1 MTEFNS
7 LRRALEDDTVSD
19 EALDFM
25 ADPYAD
31 RVTRLRRSGQAS
43 PELEAFLARTGA
55 VQEQREAERA
65 VEAASRFPPVVGRET
80 SVYDSENLGPIE
92 KWSDDL
98 VVLAAGQ
105 GRPEAIAERARR
117 TDSLLGKSR
126 ATTPAPDVRASAKPP
141 ALAPAPRAPVAVS
154 PRKFTAPE
162 TVIAGPTPSYT
173 LEEIRDPAVYAPE
186 NMLSPL
192 SKEQTATPLSSEQFA
207 ATSRRMR
214 ERMAEDD
221 AQYAAKPPAVAP
233 VPTASST
240 GPVMTSPPPPKGVA
254 EARVPPPP
262 SADSAEGAGGD
273 ADLRR
278 LYLAQLAARVGGGLA
293 EITSGGRKIDTGI
306 EDMLGERFKQAQAL
320 QAKRAEKAEDLTR
333 EQAQYEG
340 ANLATLTT
348 NLASFKDRPDIVAAL
363 ENMRSGAKY
372 TKPSDFLKGVYQ
384 AVTNP
389 PKVEGLAAD
398 VKLKGAKE
406 DTEVAKGAEVG
417 PEGIS
422 KRGLRSSQED
432 LNRARAAALRLDAT
446 RKARVAS
453 EVRAAKTSE
462 DPVRAE
468 KAITD
473 ALKTAEDKKSDVVNT
488 TNNFLSI
495 EKVAPGFAKGQVP
508 DWLGRYTLQA
518 AAEVPALSKQAA
530 ALNSALESFVAKIRN
545 SLFGA
550 SLTGREE
557 ASFNLI
563 ADRRLTS
570 PPEQLAA
577 AINVLREGAARFAQN
592 HFVVPL
598 ELYPEMTTR
607 ILNKSSVFGPAL
619 GSGGIYSDVWS
630 LPKAGPA
637 AGGAGNRQQKPKG
650 SEGYTPLW
658 NKSQGK
664 WQEIPNDKVEAAK
677 ASGRF
682 EE

>member
-1 MTEFNS
+1 
-7 LRRALEDDTVSD
+7 
-19 EALDFM
+19 
-25 ADPYAD
+25 
-31 RVTRLRRSGQAS
+31 
-43 PELEAFLARTGA
+43 
-55 VQEQREAERA
+55 
-65 VEAASRFPPVVGRET
+65 
-80 SVYDSENLGPIE
+80 
-92 KWSDDL
+92 
-98 VVLAAGQ
+98 
-105 GRPEAIAERARR
+105 
-117 TDSLLGKSR
+117 
-126 ATTPAPDVRASAKPP
+126 
-141 ALAPAPRAPVAVS
+141 
-154 PRKFTAPE
+154 
-162 TVIAGPTPSYT
+162 
-173 LEEIRDPAVYAPE
+173 
-186 NMLSPL
+186 
-192 SKEQTATPLSSEQFA
+192 
-207 ATSRRMR
+207 
-214 ERMAEDD
+214 
-221 AQYAAKPPAVAP
+221 
-233 VPTASST
+233 
-240 GPVMTSPPPPKGVA
+240 MTSPPPPKGVA

-262 SADSAEGAGGD
+262 PAAPVAGAGGD
-273 ADLRR
+273 ADLDR
-278 LYLAQLAARVGGGLA
+278 LALGQSLIQGLETFGSAVSGKNLRSGMA
-293 EITSGGRKIDTGI
+293 ES
-306 EDMLGERFKQAQAL
+306 LGERYKQAQAL
-320 QAKRAEKAEDLTR
+320 MAKRAEREEDVTR

-398 VKLKGAKE
+398 VKLKGAKK

-422 KRGLRSSQED
+422 KRGLRSSQEGF
-432 LNRARAAALRLDAT
+432 NRARAAALRLDAT

-598 ELYPEMTTR
+598 ELYPEMPTR

-637 AGGAGNRQQKPKG
+637 AGPSESQIAKLRANPDKASDFDAKFGPGA
-650 SEGYTPLW
+650 
-658 NKSQGK
+658 
-664 WQEIPNDKVEAAK
+664 AAK
-677 ASGRF
+677 ILGGQ
-682 EE
+682 